1 MISPHEALEIVLADA
16 RRLEAV
22 GVPLAEALGG
32 VLAEA
37 ACADSDLPPFDKS
50 AMDGYAVRAAD
61 VARLPADLA
70 VIEELPAGQTPT
82 RPLAPGAC
90 AKIMTGAPVP
100 AGAGLVVP
108 VEDTERL
115 PDGRA
120 RILRVVAG
128 RPHICPRG
136 EDVRQGAPVLEAGRV
151 LRPQEIGLLASVGR
165 ERVPIYRRPRVA
177 VLATGEE
184 LVPVAAVP
192 GPGQIR
198 NSNSSSLLAC
208 CRAAGV
214 PADDLGVARDEQADL
229 RGKIAE
235 GLSRDVLIVS
245 GGISMGEW
253 DFVPKVLA
261 DAGVVVRFA
270 TVRMKPGKPTVFGTR
285 GTSLVFGLPGNPV
298 STLVGFRLF
307 VRPALRKMMGHP
319 DPAPAPLDVRLS
331 APMKVKDDRTL
342 FAPAVLRYAADGWE
356 AMPVATHGPA
366 DLVGFSK
373 ADGLII
379 LEPGAYKAGA
389 CVKALPMDF

>member
-1 MISPHEALEIVLADA
+1 MISAHEALEIVLGKA

-22 GVPLAEALGG
+22 RVPLAEALGG

-37 ACADSDLPPFDKS
+37 ARADSDLPPFDKS

-61 VARLPADLA
+61 VLRLPADLA
-70 VIEELPAGQTPT
+70 VIEELPAGQAPT

-100 AGAGLVVP
+100 SGADRVVP

-115 PDGRA
+115 PDGRV
-120 RILRVVAG
+120 RILRVAPG

-136 EDVRQGAPVLEAGRV
+136 EDVRRGEAVLEAGRV

-165 ERVPIYRRPRVA
+165 DRVAIYRRPRVA

-184 LVPVAAVP
+184 LVPVSAVP

-214 PADDLGVARDEQADL
+214 PADDLGVARDEQSDL
-229 RGKIAE
+229 RAKIAE
-235 GLSRDVLIVS
+235 GLTRDVLLVS
-245 GGISMGEW
+245 GGVSMGEW
-253 DFVPKVLA
+253 DFVPKVLEE
-261 DAGVVVRFA
+261 AGVAVRFA
-270 TVRMKPGKPTVFGTR
+270 TVRMKPGKPTVFGTH
-285 GTSLVFGLPGNPV
+285 GGGLVFGLAGNPV
-298 STLVGFRLF
+298 STLVGFRFF

-319 DPAPAPLDVRLS
+319 EPAPQPLEARLTAPVKVR
-331 APMKVKDDRTL
+331 DDRTT
-342 FAPAVLRYAADGWE
+342 FVPAVLRGEQGGW
-356 AMPVATHGPA
+356 AVTPLVIHGPA

-379 LEPGAYKAGA
+379 LEPGDYEAGTQ
-389 CVKALPMDF
+389 VKALPL